1 MDWTVSAR
9 CGLALLW
16 CCAFFNGSTSGSEF
30 QVPKADSQAEVQTF
44 ADSDSAITEE
54 QDGKQTLAARI
65 AELQD
70 TIEEDQLQIQ
80 KLEKDLDDPQ
90 GEYAQ
95 AEMAFHQLNDE
106 VQRLEEQLEKARE
119 NKSQQ
124 ETDRLEKELSSLER
138 QRKLAQDRFDLAIES
153 RKTQRDEL
161 KLLKSK
167 LKKDEDALAELTGD
181 KDEPSASKESESTS
195 PSSTSKSN
203 DDASEKSASQP
214 ESSENETKDSSA
226 EEEAMDSELR
236 EATEEAEEKEKE
248 AKEAEEETKSIEG
261 RISDLQKLV
270 NQEQKE
276 LALAKK
282 KVDQATA
289 EQVSLQEEIA
299 RRQSEGADAQELAD
313 LRAALSS
320 ANQQLIKA
328 RAEVAEI
335 NDRLNDRR
343 AELSSLQS
351 EHILALHEAK
361 LKQQD
366 ADAAEDRV
374 EALRNPFAPRNIA
387 QWILDHG
394 IKLVGIFAG
403 MFLLNRLASF
413 FAIRSVKLVTA
424 SSGRGSTLEREN
436 RARTLVGVF
445 QNAATVG
452 IFISGSMM
460 ALEEIG
466 ANITVLMGGVA
477 VIGLAVAFGAQNLI
491 KDYFY
496 GFVMLL
502 ENQYML
508 NDTIQIGSV
517 SGQVERITLRMTV
530 LRDANGVVHFIPN
543 GTINSVSNET
553 HGWSRAVCEVAIGY
567 HEDMDQVIQ
576 LLKAISASLKADP
589 TIGPLM
595 IDEVQG
601 PIIQR
606 LGESSIELKL
616 SVKTLPNKHGTIKQE
631 WLRRIHRQFAE
642 QGIAPPYPQ
651 QVQHS
656 PKLEGTTTASSRL
669 RVAS

>member
-9 CGLALLW
+9 CGLALL
-16 CCAFFNGSTSGSEF
+16 CCCSFFTGTTFGSEY
-30 QVPKADSQAEVQTF
+30 QVPKAEPQAEIQTLT
-44 ADSDSAITEE
+44 DPDSATTEE

-70 TIEEDQLQIQ
+70 TIEEDQQQIL

-95 AEMAFHQLNDE
+95 AEKAFHELNDE
-106 VQRLEEQLEKARE
+106 VQQVEEQLEKARE
-119 NKSQQ
+119 SKSQQ
-124 ETDRLEKELSSLER
+124 EVERLEKELSSLER

-181 KDEPSASKESESTS
+181 KDDSSETKESQSTS
-195 PSSTSKSN
+195 PSTTKSN
-203 DDASEKSASQP
+203 DV
-214 ESSENETKDSSA
+214 SSEETATPAESTKDEAKDTDA

-236 EATEEAEEKEKE
+236 EATEEAEEKEKA

-313 LRAALSS
+313 LRASMSS
-320 ANQQLIKA
+320 ANQRLIKA

-576 LLKAISASLKADP
+576 LLREISASLKTDP
-589 TIGPLM
+589 TLGPLM

-631 WLRRIHRQFAE
+631 WLRRIHRLFAE

-651 QVQHS
+651 QVQHAPNAES
-656 PKLEGTTTASSRL
+656 TKDATSRL